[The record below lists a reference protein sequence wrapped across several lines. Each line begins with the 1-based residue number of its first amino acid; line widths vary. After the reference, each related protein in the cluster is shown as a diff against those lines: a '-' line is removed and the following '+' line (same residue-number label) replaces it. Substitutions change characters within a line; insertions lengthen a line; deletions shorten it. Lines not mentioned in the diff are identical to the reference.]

1 MKWDYEWRRRAVR
14 RHRVVFKGSA
24 LVGLAGASL
33 CVLGLAYAASGHNLS
48 MLALG
53 MMLLGAAGLNAYR
66 IVLATVKIVELD
78 QREGISTLH
87 AP

>member
-24 LVGLAGASL
+24 LVGLTGAAL
-33 CVLGLAYAASGHNLS
+33 CILGLAYAAAGHSLS

-53 MMLLGAAGLNAYR
+53 MFLVGVGGLNAYR
-66 IVLATVKIVELD
+66 IVVATVKIVELD
-78 QREGISTLH
+78 RRDGISTVRSL
-87 AP
+87 